1 MAENA
6 TTNRPPQHAYATL
19 PDSSF
24 WRRSIAGQDPFGVD
38 PVADVPFTIGKA
50 DKVATAGSCFAQH
63 ISRTLAADGFNYFV
77 TESGPAE
84 QQYGVFPARFGN
96 IYTTRQLLQL
106 FQRAYGL
113 RVPAD
118 GVWTTDAGRYVDPFR
133 PQIQSFETVESLEQD
148 RARHLSAVRR
158 MFEQCDVFIFTLGLT
173 EMWQSSVDG
182 SALPLAPGVA
192 GHPAD
197 ASQYSFHNLSVEEIS
212 SDLQAF
218 IGKLRTVNPGVR
230 VILTVSPVPLVATF
244 VNRHVLVSTI
254 YSKSVLRV
262 AAEQVVQAMPNTAY
276 FPAYEIV
283 TGHHFG
289 YSLFE
294 PDLRSIKPS
303 GVAHVMSIFARHY
316 LNATATPKKE
326 VTAPRPARPVVKDKE
341 FEELAK
347 VICEEEMLDR

>member
-1 MAENA
+1 MAESA
-6 TTNRPPQHAYATL
+6 TTNRQPKHAYETL

-24 WRRSIAGQDPFGVD
+24 WRRSVAGQDPFGVD

-113 RVPAD
+113 RYPVE
-118 GVWTTDAGRYVDPFR
+118 GVWTTNDGRYVDPFR

-148 RARHLSAVRR
+148 RVHHLAAVRR
-158 MFEQCDVFIFTLGLT
+158 MFEQSDVFIFTLGLT
-173 EMWQSSVDG
+173 EMWQSNIDG
-182 SALPLAPGVA
+182 AALPLAPGVA
-192 GHPAD
+192 GNPAD
-197 ASQYSFHNLSVEEIS
+197 ASHYSFHNLSVEEIS

-218 IGKLRTVNPGVR
+218 IKKLRTVNPEVR

-262 AAEQVVQAMPNTAY
+262 AAEQVVQATPNTVY
-276 FPAYEIV
+276 FPSYEII

-303 GVAHVMSIFARHY
+303 GVAHVMSIFSRHY
-316 LNATATPKKE
+316 LDATATKKK
-326 VTAPRPARPVVKDKE
+326 VVAAPPPAKAVVKDKE
-341 FEELAK
+341 FDDLAK
-347 VICEEEMLDR
+347 VICDEEMLDR